1 MILFLQRTISP
12 VRLIACVIATA
23 LLVGCSS
30 STSSSALNPFKKK
43 SNAAPEPNLAAEQ
56 FPQQPGTVP
65 TATVPS
71 SPKMPYSLTAE
82 ARGNCIEFA
91 IRNTGDVDILIDPTN
106 FAIIPSGSRQVYPYK
121 PTLATIDVPASV
133 RPGEVARGRAIFRNF
148 DTPEGS
154 RLVYKPDDRG
164 SFALIKGPASA
175 TSR

>member
-1 MILFLQRTISP
+1 MRLFAS
-12 VRLIACVIATA
+12 VIAA
-23 LLVGCSS
+23 AMLVGCSS
-30 STSSSALNPFKKK
+30 STSSSGLNPFKKK
-43 SNAAPEPNLAAEQ
+43 SDAPEPNLAAGQ
-56 FPQQPGTVP
+56 FPQQPETV
-65 TATVPS
+65 TAAPI
-71 SPKMPYSLTAE
+71 SPKTPYSLTAE

-91 IRNTGDVDILIDPTN
+91 IRNNGDVDILIDPAN

-154 RLVYKPDDRG
+154 RLVYKPDNQG
-164 SFALIKGPASA
+164 SFALIKGSVSA

>member
-1 MILFLQRTISP
+1 MRLFAS
-12 VRLIACVIATA
+12 VIAA
-23 LLVGCSS
+23 AMLVGCSS
-30 STSSSALNPFKKK
+30 STASSGLNPFKKK
-43 SNAAPEPNLAAEQ
+43 PDAPEPNLAAGQ
-56 FPQQPGTVP
+56 FPQQPDTL
-65 TATVPS
+65 AAAAI
-71 SPKMPYSLTAE
+71 SPQTPYSLTAE

-91 IRNTGDVDILIDPTN
+91 IRNNGDVDILIDPAN

-154 RLVYKPDDRG
+154 RLVYKPDNQG
-164 SFALIKGPASA
+164 SFALIKGPISA